1 MTICYLFNI
10 CHNIIKI
17 GNLLWRCFLHV
28 SKLPRQFINWMQQRL
43 AYSKHNALVDIG
55 SSNGLA
61 PDMHHAI
68 AWTMSGSIRY

>member
-17 GNLLWRCFLHV
+17 CNLLGRCFVHV
-28 SKLPRQFINWMQQRL
+28 SKLHRQFINCMQQRL
-43 AYSKHNALVDIG
+43 AYSKYNALVNIG

-68 AWTMSGSIRY
+68 V